1 MQRWKLG
8 IDGYVMQYMI
18 AGPVTWEYASDTRA
32 AEQLALEAKLRAEIV
47 TPKAKEIKPRI
58 RMGDREEHGAPW
70 TVYAAC
76 GNCFIDV
83 SFFYSTLQK
92 IRLAAATVLH
102 TSGEER
108 VAVRIWTYMAVGIY
122 LNGVLVGEVK
132 RPVYKPVQYLD
143 VELYLKEG
151 NNLLYFDCEN
161 LGVRDTRN
169 MLAVQ
174 VRENPEAVEVALPD
188 EEFQDRVYEE
198 VGFLSNLRLKDGKV
212 LFSGRVPGGFSY
224 CSHRVSPD
232 YEVMCEE
239 PVWQQ
244 AGEGDMIE
252 IPDEISRV
260 TMRVEGEGYEL
271 SRTLE
276 FAGRCRPVYRDQALS
291 REANFRAVME
301 RIASVGSLNR
311 GKFGFA
317 ISNILARKYLGRGC
331 AEDRDRLLGDLEL
344 IHRRVDCS
352 DFLLCG
358 LLRYMHHYELDQEL
372 AERVRE
378 VLLDYRYW
386 MDMDGADAMCF
397 WSENH
402 ALMFYA
408 SAMDAGSLYPEDYF
422 PRAGMKGREL
432 SLYGKRKVL
441 EWLADVESRGFEEF
455 LSTVYMCVT
464 LAALLN
470 VVDFAEA
477 DISRRAR
484 ALTDRLVREL
494 CLQTFHG
501 SVIAPMGR
509 VYGEVLHPFDQGAQ
523 SVIHL
528 LDPRTPDVYGEGWLA
543 FLTNSTYRFPDGLT
557 ELMEKDAECTYTSG
571 NALIALEKNRDYC
584 LTSVQS
590 PREDGFERWPNIREK
605 EGGDRASHAYTRSLN
620 ECFHGTTYFQP
631 GVYGYQQHMWYG
643 ALSPEAVVFVNH
655 PGTYTEHSGMRPGYW
670 YGNGVMPALKQVH
683 GMLGAVYDIPDSH
696 PIRFTHVY
704 CPVDRFDEYIAD
716 PHWLILRKDQGYL
729 ALWSSG
735 ELQPYSDVIFDCE
748 FRVYESSA
756 AYLCV
761 CRGGQDYDSLADF
774 AADVRDLC
782 PVYDRERKRLSAG
795 SDYALVYRAG
805 EDRTQYV
812 D

>member
-1 MQRWKLG
+1 MHRWKLG

-18 AGPVTWEYASDTRA
+18 AGPVTEDYDSDTRA
-32 AEQLALEAKLRAEIV
+32 AEQLALEAALRAEIV
-47 TPKAKEIKPRI
+47 TPKVKEIEPRI
-58 RMGDREEHGAPW
+58 RMGDRQEHGAPW

-83 SFFYSTLQK
+83 SDFYSTLQK
-92 IRLAAATVLH
+92 VRLAAATVLH
-102 TSGEER
+102 TSGDER
-108 VAVRIWTYMAVGIY
+108 VGIRIWTYMAVGVY
-122 LNGVLVGEVK
+122 LNGKLVGEVK
-132 RPVYKPVQYLD
+132 RPVYKPIQYLD
-143 VELYLKEG
+143 VELPLKAG

-174 VRENPEAVEVALPD
+174 VRENQEAVEVALPD
-188 EEFQDRVYEE
+188 EAVQDRVYEE
-198 VGFLSNLRLKDGKV
+198 VGFLTGLQLRDGKV
-212 LFSGRVPGGFSY
+212 LFPGQAPAGLSY
-224 CSHRVSPD
+224 CSHKASPD
-232 YEVMCEE
+232 YEVMCGEL
-239 PVWQQ
+239 VWQQ
-244 AGEGDMIE
+244 PKEGTALE
-252 IPDEISRV
+252 IPEGIRCV
-260 TMRVEGEGYEL
+260 TMRIEGAGYEL
-271 SRTLE
+271 TRTLE
-276 FAGRCRPVYRDQALS
+276 SAERYRPVYRDQTLS
-291 REANFRAVME
+291 REENFRAVME

-317 ISNILARKYLGRGC
+317 ISNILARKYLGREC
-331 AEDRDRLLGDLEL
+331 PRDRERFLDDLEL
-344 IHRRVDCS
+344 IRRRVDCS

-509 VYGEVLHPFDQGAQ
+509 VYGEVLRPFDQGAQ

-655 PGTYTEHSGMRPGYW
+655 PGTYAEHSGMRPGYW